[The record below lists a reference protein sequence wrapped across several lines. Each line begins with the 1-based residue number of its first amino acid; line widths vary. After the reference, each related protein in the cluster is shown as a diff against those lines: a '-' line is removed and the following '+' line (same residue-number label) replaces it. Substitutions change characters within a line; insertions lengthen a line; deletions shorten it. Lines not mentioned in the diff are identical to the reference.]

1 MTATNTVPAPAV
13 TVSAVSQLAGK
24 VVHLALNLVSTL
36 AILRYLAPEAY
47 GSYVLVV
54 TMVTLV
60 GVVADFGLPKLAVRE
75 IALSDS
81 DGLGARNE
89 ILGTLVVLRLVLAV
103 VAIVGC
109 QVLLALFAQPT
120 LVHQAAAIASL
131 TLLVDA
137 VLGIIMVCFQV
148 HLVQQYEAVVR
159 VAAEG
164 LETGLVLLLIA
175 LHVSFLGLFV
185 PPIVGL
191 VVGLGLA
198 FALGRRFQLRLTP
211 VRHRLARLVREALP
225 VGPAL
230 LISVAYVKVGT
241 LVLSALRP
249 PADVGIYGS
258 AHQPIEYLFLGSAV
272 IINVIFPLLAQAF
285 GRGQLDHFAA
295 LYQRGTELLLIVTL
309 LVPVLLA
316 FLAPAIVAVAFG
328 GAYRAAGDPLRLL
341 AVALVLMTLNAWQA
355 LALFIG
361 GFQRLNLI
369 CNAAA
374 LGLAVVVSVLLTS
387 RFGPIGA
394 AVAAVVTAA
403 AVWAASVTLVRQ
415 RLGASPDLVRLAQI
429 LGVAA
434 GTALVLA
441 GLTAAGS
448 PWVLSLL
455 LGCAVYALALQR
467 LGFGRTL
474 RKAFIG

>member
-36 AILRYLAPEAY
+36 AILRYLAPDAY

-81 DGLGARNE
+81 VGLGARNE

-137 VLGIIMVCFQV
+137 VLGIIVVCFQV

-211 VRHRLARLVREALP
+211 
-225 VGPAL
+225 
-230 LISVAYVKVGT
+230 
-241 LVLSALRP
+241 
-249 PADVGIYGS
+249 GS
-258 AHQPIEYLFLGSAV
+258 ASARSAG
-272 IINVIFPLLAQAF
+272 P
-285 GRGQLDHFAA
+285 RG
-295 LYQRGTELLLIVTL
+295 
-309 LVPVLLA
+309 
-316 FLAPAIVAVAFG
+316 
-328 GAYRAAGDPLRLL
+328 AAGR
-341 AVALVLMTLNAWQA
+341 T
-355 LALFIG
+355 
-361 GFQRLNLI
+361 
-369 CNAAA
+369 
-374 LGLAVVVSVLLTS
+374 
-387 RFGPIGA
+387 GA
-394 AVAAVVTAA
+394 ADLGGLRQGRHPGARRRCGRRPTSGSTDRPINRSSTCSSAA
-403 AVWAASVTLVRQ
+403 Q
-415 RLGASPDLVRLAQI
+415 
-429 LGVAA
+429 
-434 GTALVLA
+434 
-441 GLTAAGS
+441 
-448 PWVLSLL
+448 
-455 LGCAVYALALQR
+455 
-467 LGFGRTL
+467 
-474 RKAFIG
+474 

>member
-1 MTATNTVPAPAV
+1 M
-13 TVSAVSQLAGK
+13 
-24 VVHLALNLVSTL
+24 
-36 AILRYLAPEAY
+36 
-47 GSYVLVV
+47 
-54 TMVTLV
+54 
-60 GVVADFGLPKLAVRE
+60 
-75 IALSDS
+75 
-81 DGLGARNE
+81 
-89 ILGTLVVLRLVLAV
+89 
-103 VAIVGC
+103 
-109 QVLLALFAQPT
+109 
-120 LVHQAAAIASL
+120 
-131 TLLVDA
+131 
-137 VLGIIMVCFQV
+137 
-148 HLVQQYEAVVR
+148 
-159 VAAEG
+159 
-164 LETGLVLLLIA
+164 
-175 LHVSFLGLFV
+175 
-185 PPIVGL
+185 
-191 VVGLGLA
+191 
-198 FALGRRFQLRLTP
+198 
-211 VRHRLARLVREALP
+211 
-225 VGPAL
+225 
-230 LISVAYVKVGT
+230 
-241 LVLSALRP
+241 
-249 PADVGIYGS
+249 
-258 AHQPIEYLFLGSAV
+258 

-285 GRGQLDHFAA
+285 GRGQLDHFVA

-316 FLAPAIVAVAFG
+316 FLAPAMVAVAFG
-328 GAYRAAGDPLRLL
+328 GAYAAAGDPLRLL
-341 AVALVLMTLNAWQA
+341 AIALVLMTLNAWQA

-387 RFGPIGA
+387 RFGPVGA

-434 GTALVLA
+434 GTALLLA

-455 LGCAVYALALQR
+455 LGGGVYALALQR